1 MMTTIFSKERVLNK
15 VISINI
21 KDIIPNPYQPRKDF
35 NMIELENLALS
46 IKQNGIL
53 QPLTVRKNLLGQYE
67 LISGERRLRASRLVG
82 LKTVPCITI
91 ETDQKQSA
99 ILSILENVQRQDLSF
114 FEEAKAISA
123 LLLEWGITQEE
134 AAVRLGK
141 AQSTIANK
149 LRLLKLSNRE
159 QIIILNSRLTERHA
173 RSLLKL
179 SNVDQRL
186 KIINHIIENNLNV
199 SQTDTYIDNIISG
212 NIDIN
217 NSSIIIEDIDLSNQ
231 EAQTENSLP
240 NSKSKK
246 IKIPIV
252 KDIRLFLNSINKAID
267 TMKSAGVDAYTEK
280 NQTDNYVEYVVR
292 IPLAT
297 S

>member
-1 MMTTIFSKERVLNK
+1 MTTIFSKERVLNK